1 MVLPS
6 TPRNESQWKPGIAKL
21 VILCLL
27 YASYLGAA
35 VAQSGSDMQGMPTL
49 APMLERVTPA
59 VVNIASA
66 GRIPVEQNPLFNDPF
81 FRDFFGFPDQPLERK
96 TQSLGSGVIVDA
108 ERGLILTNAHVI
120 ANADQI
126 TVKLGDGRSY
136 EAELVGTDAETDIG
150 VVKITAERLTD
161 VPMADSSQLRVG
173 DSVVAIGNPF
183 GLTQTVTSGIVSAL
197 GRSGLGIEGYE
208 DFIQADAAINP
219 GNSGGALVDLK
230 GRLVGINTAI
240 FSGSGGDIGIGFAI
254 PINMAR
260 QVMEQLVKHGKVRRG
275 YLGIQLQDLDAE
287 LAEAF
292 DIEAR
297 QGAVIANVLAGTP
310 AQKAGLQA
318 GDVIVSVNGRPVR
331 SASDLKERGWS
342 HADRRTDLSG
352 HRAQGWFARL
362 ERAPHSDR
370 SACR

>member
-6 TPRNESQWKPGIAKL
+6 TPRNVALESQWKPGIAKL
-21 VILCLL
+21 VILSVL

-35 VAQSGSDMQGMPTL
+35 VAQSGSDMQGIPTL

-66 GRIPVEQNPLFNDPF
+66 GRIPVEQNPLFNAPF
-81 FRDFFGFPDQPLERK
+81 FRDFFGVPGQPLERK

-173 DSVVAIGNPF
+173 DSVIAIGNPF
-183 GLTQTVTSGIVSAL
+183 GLTQTVTSGIVSTL

-208 DFIQADAAINP
+208 DFIQTDAAIQHGAP
-219 GNSGGALVDLK
+219 GDGATGEAWKSATRLPRDPVARSRPHMQARSPIRGSAVRHLSRYRGMRWPTVRCKASGCARWNATAGHGPMDC
-230 GRLVGINTAI
+230 GRET
-240 FSGSGGDIGIGFAI
+240 SS
-254 PINMAR
+254 PR
-260 QVMEQLVKHGKVRRG
+260 
-275 YLGIQLQDLDAE
+275 
-287 LAEAF
+287 
-292 DIEAR
+292 
-297 QGAVIANVLAGTP
+297 
-310 AQKAGLQA
+310 
-318 GDVIVSVNGRPVR
+318 
-331 SASDLKERGWS
+331 
-342 HADRRTDLSG
+342 
-352 HRAQGWFARL
+352 
-362 ERAPHSDR
+362 
-370 SACR
+370 